1 MERGQ
6 HKNHQLA
13 WQLLHGAAGAS
24 FLWMR
29 HAQCIKSSLCHCYV
43 LCYFFFFTIVAK
55 LSVLYLI
62 QYGPANGNSEGHNV
76 GLVSLPSV
84 WSLNLQ
90 SIFFSTWWVRE
101 YLVVLSHRMLP
112 RRESRYIFERMYEID
127 LVNIYVK
134 YYSLII
140 SFFEA

>member
-43 LCYFFFFTIVAK
+43 LCYFFFF
-55 LSVLYLI
+55 
-62 QYGPANGNSEGHNV
+62 
-76 GLVSLPSV
+76 
-84 WSLNLQ
+84 
-90 SIFFSTWWVRE
+90 
-101 YLVVLSHRMLP
+101 
-112 RRESRYIFERMYEID
+112 
-127 LVNIYVK
+127 
-134 YYSLII
+134 YYSGKAFCIVSYPI
-140 SFFEA
+140 WTSKW